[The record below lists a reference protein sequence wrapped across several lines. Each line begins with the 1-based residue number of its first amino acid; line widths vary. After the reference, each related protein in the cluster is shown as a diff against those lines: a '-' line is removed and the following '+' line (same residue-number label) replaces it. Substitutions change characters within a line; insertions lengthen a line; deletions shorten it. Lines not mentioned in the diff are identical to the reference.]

1 MQFNIKEQQILQ
13 YAMEHGIIDLA
24 DVSADVETMKKQE
37 ILKKYHYWQGSD
49 GRFYFKYRD
58 NDTGKKKKISR
69 ASEEAIQDVILKFHA
84 ETAEKHT
91 LVTVFSEWMNDKI
104 SCGELQEASIIK
116 YKNNAKRFFAVDEDF
131 SNADVKTMNDD
142 IMESYVKKVIYTLGL
157 TAKGYSDFRTIIKG
171 TLKYAKRKKYTAYS
185 IASFFLDF
193 VPGKNAFSR
202 AAKHESD
209 ASCFKKSELK
219 RLKNKLLENGRIRDL
234 ALLLQMYTGIRVGE
248 LTALKSC
255 DNIAKNK
262 LLIRRTESGGIDPE
276 TNLRTTR
283 IKETSKTAAGDR
295 EMILTMECQNIID
308 ILKKNQ
314 FWSRVPDF

>member
-91 LVTVFSEWMNDKI
+91 LFTVFSEWMNDKI

-142 IMESYVKKVIYTLGL
+142 IMK
-157 TAKGYSDFRTIIKG
+157 A
-171 TLKYAKRKKYTAYS
+171 
-185 IASFFLDF
+185 
-193 VPGKNAFSR
+193 
-202 AAKHESD
+202 
-209 ASCFKKSELK
+209 
-219 RLKNKLLENGRIRDL
+219 
-234 ALLLQMYTGIRVGE
+234 M
-248 LTALKSC
+248 
-255 DNIAKNK
+255 
-262 LLIRRTESGGIDPE
+262 
-276 TNLRTTR
+276 
-283 IKETSKTAAGDR
+283 
-295 EMILTMECQNIID
+295 
-308 ILKKNQ
+308 
-314 FWSRVPDF
+314 